1 MLKKI
6 AILLLVVGLFFIGYA
21 SVELKSGQQLE
32 KAALAQAKEVL
43 EKQKIMSSQPDSSPP
58 ELSFQNGQTIGILQ
72 IPRIQ
77 KELPIVEGTD
87 EDALKQGVGH
97 YTGTVYPG
105 QKNQILLSGHRDTV
119 FTGLDKLQNG
129 DTIIVEMLHGT
140 FTYAVVGTEIVDEN
154 DTTVIRSTAPE
165 EMLTLSTCYPF
176 QYIGNAPQRYIVYAK
191 LGDMGTGS
199 LSHVPHPL
207 SFHIKKMDFFFF

>member
-6 AILLLVVGLFFIGYA
+6 AVLLLVVGLFFIGYA

-32 KAALAQAKEVL
+32 KAALAQAKEIL
-43 EKQKIMSSQPDSSPP
+43 EKQKVKSSPP

-72 IPRIQ
+72 IPSIQ

-105 QKNQILLSGHRDTV
+105 QNDQILLSGHRDTV
-119 FTGLDKLQNG
+119 FTGLDNLQNG

-140 FTYAVVGTEIVDEN
+140 FTYAIVGTEIVDEN

-191 LGDMGTGS
+191 LE
-199 LSHVPHPL
+199 
-207 SFHIKKMDFFFF
+207 